1 MKYFSR
7 YDNTLAG
14 WGKGFNSFEND
25 ETVGSKCNSVEV
37 LFDTFNG
44 GHLYAR
50 LGALSE
56 VCLRA
61 TKIWVLGLDLYP
73 CLPVREG

>member
-14 WGKGFNSFEND
+14 WSKRFNPFEND
-25 ETVGSKCNSVEV
+25 ETVGSKCYSIEV
-37 LFDTFNG
+37 LFDTLNG
-44 GHLYAR
+44 GLLYAR
-50 LGALSE
+50 PGALSE